1 MMIKNKLKGIIQLF
15 RPELSF
21 AAGVCVIVGEI
32 VALGK
37 FPPIRDLSLGFLCAF
52 FMSGSALILNDYFDF
67 EVDKVNAPE
76 RSLPSGM
83 VSKSE
88 VIALTGFATLI
99 GLAAAYSISLIALAI
114 SIVFWFIGFLY
125 NWKYK
130 QTGFLGN
137 LMVASSVAITF
148 VIGGIAVGD
157 PWNKLVWFF
166 SLTAF
171 LIDLGEEIAGD
182 AMDMDGD
189 RLRGS
194 RSIAIVMG
202 RKVALGVSA
211 SIFFLVVLL
220 GFLPIRLGWLET
232 RYLIMI
238 SVSGIVVAFFAVKLV
253 GSRTPEEGRQI
264 MRSIYLG
271 PLFGLLA
278 FIIGHFF
285 N

>member
-1 MMIKNKLKGIIQLF
+1 MLKNKLKGSIQLF

-21 AAGVCVIVGEI
+21 ASGICVIVGEI
-32 VALGK
+32 VALGG
-37 FPPIRDLSLGFLCAF
+37 FPSIWDLSLGFLCGF
-52 FMSGSALILNDYFDF
+52 FISGSALILNDYFDL

-76 RSLPSGM
+76 RSLPSGV

-99 GLAAAYSISLIALAI
+99 GLAAAYSIGMIALLI
-114 SIVFWFIGFLY
+114 SILFWFIGFLY

-202 RKVALGVSA
+202 RNVALRISA

-220 GFLPIRLGWLET
+220 GFLPILLGWLEN

-238 SVSGIVVAFFAVKLV
+238 SVAGIVVAYFAVRLV
-253 GSRTPEEGRQI
+253 RSQTPKEGRQI

-278 FIIGHFF
+278 FIIGHLF

>member
-1 MMIKNKLKGIIQLF
+1 MMLKNKLKGSIQLF

-21 AAGVCVIVGEI
+21 ASGICVIVGEI
-32 VALGK
+32 VALGG
-37 FPPIRDLSLGFLCAF
+37 FPSIWDLSLGFLCGF
-52 FMSGSALILNDYFDF
+52 FISGSALILNDYFDL

-76 RSLPSGM
+76 RSLPSGV

-99 GLAAAYSISLIALAI
+99 GLAAAYSIGVIALLI
-114 SIVFWFIGFLY
+114 SILFWFIGFLY

-202 RKVALGVSA
+202 RNVALRISA

-220 GFLPIRLGWLET
+220 GFLPILLGWLEN

-238 SVSGIVVAFFAVKLV
+238 SVAGIVVAYFAVRLV
-253 GSRTPEEGRQI
+253 RSQTPKEGRQI

-278 FIIGHFF
+278 FIIGHLF

>member
-1 MMIKNKLKGIIQLF
+1 MLKNKLKGSIQLF

-21 AAGVCVIVGEI
+21 ASGICVIVGEI
-32 VALGK
+32 VALGG
-37 FPPIRDLSLGFLCAF
+37 FPSIWDLSLGFLCGF
-52 FMSGSALILNDYFDF
+52 FISGSALILNDYFDL

-76 RSLPSGM
+76 RSLPSGV

-99 GLAAAYSISLIALAI
+99 GLAAAYSIGVIALLI
-114 SIVFWFIGFLY
+114 SILFWFIGFLY

-202 RKVALGVSA
+202 RNVALRISA

-220 GFLPIRLGWLET
+220 GFLPILLGWLEN

-238 SVSGIVVAFFAVKLV
+238 SVAGIVVAYFAVRLV
-253 GSRTPEEGRQI
+253 RSQTPKEGRQI

-278 FIIGHFF
+278 FIIGHLF